1 MKLTKAEINTIR
13 SLNKKKERNE
23 LGLFV
28 VEGEKMV
35 AEALASSFQVEAVY
49 REEDIGKEAMERI
62 SLLSSPSPVLAVV
75 KIPTT
80 NDSISTEGLSL
91 ALDCVRDPGNMG
103 TIIRIA
109 DWLGIERIFLSK
121 DCVDIYNPKTIQATM
136 GAIFRKKITYIDLES
151 LVSTYLDKKLPVYGT
166 FLDGENIYKK
176 TIKNRDKGLIIMGS
190 ENNGISKEIESL
202 IDNKLYIPPFPAEAI
217 TSESLNVAIATA
229 IICAEFRREE

>member
-109 DWLGIERIFLSK
+109 DWFGIERIFLSK